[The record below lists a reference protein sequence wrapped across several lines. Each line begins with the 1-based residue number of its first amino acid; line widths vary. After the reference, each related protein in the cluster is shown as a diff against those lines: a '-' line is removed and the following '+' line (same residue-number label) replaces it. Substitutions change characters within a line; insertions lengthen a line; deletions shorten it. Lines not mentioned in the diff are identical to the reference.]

1 MHKFIIFPINVGIK
15 SLSSENAY
23 VCDALFRNKNQNKP
37 YKRILFL
44 FLPHMNFEYFIASRV
59 ARSGQQSFS
68 RLIIRIAVIAVA
80 LSVAVMICANA
91 LITGF
96 KKEISTKIFGFWG
109 HIHITD
115 TDISTSMLEAYPIK
129 TQQPFYPHIDTVK
142 NVEYYEQRNFMGY
155 EWDRLTETKGGI
167 RHIQVFAVKPGIIKS
182 KDEIEGIL
190 LKGIGKDFDWEFMQ
204 QYLVEGS
211 LINLPDTAMSSDILI
226 SRQTADRL
234 RVAVGDSFIVHFVQK
249 GEQLKRRFTVSG
261 IYKTGLEEYD
271 KVFALVDIRQIQRL
285 LGWQEDEVSG
295 FEVFLDDIDD
305 LSIITEYIYYEQLP
319 NNLYAETI
327 REKLPEIFEWLD
339 LQDIN
344 EVVILAL
351 MVIVAIINMITALL
365 ILILERTN
373 MIGTLKALGMTNWS
387 IRKIF
392 LYHAAYIVIVGLFW
406 GNLIGI
412 GLCVI
417 QDQFELIRLSE
428 ENYYLSVAP
437 VQLQFWSILII
448 NLGTLLVT
456 LVFLIIPSYLV
467 SRISPVK
474 AIRFN

>member
-1 MHKFIIFPINVGIK
+1 
-15 SLSSENAY
+15 
-23 VCDALFRNKNQNKP
+23 
-37 YKRILFL
+37 
-44 FLPHMNFEYFIASRV
+44 MNFEYFVARRV
-59 ARSGQQSFS
+59 AQSGQQSFS
-68 RLIIRIAVIAVA
+68 RLIIRIAVVAVA
-80 LSVAVMICANA
+80 LSVAVMISANA
-91 LITGF
+91 LIAGF

-115 TDISTSMLEAYPIK
+115 TDVSTSLLEAYPIRMN
-129 TQQPFYPHIDTVK
+129 QPFYPYLDTTDRIP
-142 NVEYYEQRNFMGY
+142 YYEQRNFLGY
-155 EWDRLTETKGGI
+155 EWERLTETKGGI
-167 RHIQVFAVKPGIIKS
+167 RHVQVFAVKPGIIKS
-182 KDEIEGIL
+182 KEEIEGIL

-204 QYLVEGS
+204 QYLIEGKQ
-211 LINLPDTAMSSDILI
+211 ITLPDTTMSSDILI
-226 SRQTADRL
+226 SRQTADRV
-234 RVAVGDSFIVHFVQK
+234 RVGVGDSFIVHFVQK

-271 KVFALVDIRQIQRL
+271 KIFALVDIRQIQRL

-295 FEVFLDDIDD
+295 FEIFLDDIDD
-305 LSIITEYIYYEQLP
+305 LDIITEYIYYEKLP

-373 MIGTLKALGMTNWS
+373 MIGTLKALGSTNWS
-387 IRKIF
+387 IRKVF
-392 LYHAAYIVIVGLFW
+392 LYYAAYIVVVGLFW

-412 GLCVI
+412 GLCVL
-417 QDQFELIRLSE
+417 QDQFELIKLSE
-428 ENYYLSVAP
+428 ENYYLPVAP
-437 VQLQFWSILII
+437 VRLQFWSILII
-448 NLGTLLVT
+448 NLGTLLIT
-456 LVFLIIPSYLV
+456 LIFLVIPSYLV
-467 SRISPVK
+467 SSISPVK